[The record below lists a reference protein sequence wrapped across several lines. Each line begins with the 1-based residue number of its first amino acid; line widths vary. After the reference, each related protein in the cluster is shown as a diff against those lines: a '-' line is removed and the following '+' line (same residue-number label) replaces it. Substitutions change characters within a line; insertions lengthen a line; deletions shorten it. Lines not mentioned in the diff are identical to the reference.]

1 MAKRIMRLTESDL
14 IRLVK
19 KVVKEQFRDDDFEFN
34 TRATDDRGDLEHE
47 HNDSMTML
55 TGKSSRQVQR
65 ALSNLSENVKF
76 IAFPDCEYADFSN
89 VNLCEYPNLLF
100 VHLKGTPNNLEET
113 QDECYNNMGGGMY
126 DFSDR
131 K

>member
-34 TRATDDRGDLEHE
+34 TKVRNDRGDLEHE

-55 TGKSSRQVQR
+55 QGKSSRQVQR

-89 VNLCEYPNLLF
+89 VNLCEYPNLRF

-113 QDECYNNMGGGMY
+113 QDECYNNMGGGMF
-126 DFSDR
+126 DFSDGE
-131 K
+131 